1 MEAKHE
7 RDLAAEADA
16 AAFREALG
24 GTVNISLKKERG
36 SAAFHPRIEAS
47 SAPAAL
53 NGIAVLIR
61 EYAAMVGLSPISVL
75 AVLATV
81 IAIPAIRKRQVEK
94 QEEA

>member
-7 RDLAAEADA
+7 RDMAAEADA
-16 AAFREALG
+16 AAFL
-24 GTVNISLKKERG
+24 
-36 SAAFHPRIEAS
+36 PCIEAT

-61 EYAAMVGLSPISVL
+61 EYAAMVELSPISVL

-81 IAIPAIRKRQVEK
+81 IAMPAIRKQQVEK